1 MTLPCVCELIAGGK
15 NLRRRLWQLFELT
28 NKGARRIQLRASSQ
42 KGLQNLYDLNDAASG
57 GMAVPPDAPASFT
70 CPHRR
75 RPASKSNIQEPLI
88 SAGGG
93 GAEHGVQHSTV
104 SAHGKS

>member
-15 NLRRRLWQLFELT
+15 NLRRRLWHLFELT

-57 GMAVPPDAPASFT
+57 GMIVPPDAPASFS
-70 CPHRR
+70 CSYRR
-75 RPASKSNIQEPLI
+75 RPASKSNIQESLTSRGRRRWGRRTPC
-88 SAGGG
+88 SAP
-93 GAEHGVQHSTV
+93 
-104 SAHGKS
+104 